1 MRCHIYFIIFKH
13 NDRKKQNRDF
23 FLKEVEK
30 NVQST
35 FILARM
41 NGYQFHVVHH
51 QGNSAGISENIYQ
64 RWLWLIGTVSFWRS
78 TLEGNFLPAIEGN
91 EWHRKITHGF
101 RISYK
106 NAIHHFYAL
115 REKRYRRTYV
125 RWYFKCS
132 CFAVASLVGG
142 NAKHSHGWKWNSMEK
157 KVFTTT
163 KMRKYLSKTTRTE
176 REDGWIGLG

>member
-1 MRCHIYFIIFKH
+1 MTEENKE
-13 NDRKKQNRDF
+13 QNRDF
-23 FLKEVEK
+23 FQKDKEK
-30 NVQST
+30 RKCSST

-51 QGNSAGISENIYQ
+51 QGNFADISENIYQ

-78 TLEGNFLPAIEGN
+78 TLEGNFLPPVEGN
-91 EWHRKITHGF
+91 EWHRKITDGF

-115 REKRYRRTYV
+115 RESATGKHTYDGISSV
-125 RWYFKCS
+125 LL
-132 CFAVASLVGG
+132 CFVAALVGG

-157 KVFTTT
+157 SVHK
-163 KMRKYLSKTTRTE
+163 KKIRKYLSKTTRTE
-176 REDGWIGLG
+176 REVHRIGLG